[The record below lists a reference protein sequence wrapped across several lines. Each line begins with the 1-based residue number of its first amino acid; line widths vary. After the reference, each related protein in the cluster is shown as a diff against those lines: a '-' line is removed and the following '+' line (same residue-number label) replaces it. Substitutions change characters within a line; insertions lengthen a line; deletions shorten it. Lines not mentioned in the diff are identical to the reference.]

1 MSRLLVETRGP
12 CSWRDRLTNPGLHW
26 KRSCSAFETAISWE
40 TASRSSSG
48 LPAPIEQLL
57 ANGGFESPVLLL
69 AVAEHQV
76 DLPGGRAASQSDVWA
91 MINTA
96 AGVMSLTV
104 EAKARETFGDEHLE
118 TWLIGTSEQ
127 SAINRKA
134 RWEYVRAHL
143 PVADSYLCVRYQIL
157 HRCAAAVIEAK
168 RLRCPNAAFVV
179 QAFETPGK
187 GKPDVNFAEYEAFS
201 AALKL
206 PASRGSLSTT
216 SIDGISLSIGWIDCP
231 VATDAAVAA
240 CA

>member
-12 CSWRDRLTNPGLHW
+12 CSWRDRLANPGLQW
-26 KRSCSAFETAISWE
+26 KRYCSAFETAMSWE
-40 TASRSSSG
+40 TASKSSSG

-57 ANGGFESPVLLL
+57 DSGGFGSPVLLL
-69 AVAEHQV
+69 AIAEHQV

-91 MINTA
+91 MINTS
-96 AGVMSLTV
+96 AGVVSMTV
-104 EAKARETFGDEHLE
+104 EAKAREAFGDEHLE

-134 RWEYVRAHL
+134 RWEYIRAHL
-143 PVADSYLCVRYQIL
+143 PVADSYLRVRYQIL
-157 HRCAAAVIEAK
+157 HRCAASVIEAK
-168 RLRCPNAAFVV
+168 RMRCPNAAFLV
-179 QAFETPGK
+179 QAFDTPDK
-187 GKPDVNFAEYEAFS
+187 RKPDINFAEYEAFS

-206 PASRGSLSTT
+206 PAARGSLSTT

-231 VATDAAVAA
+231 VATDAEIAA